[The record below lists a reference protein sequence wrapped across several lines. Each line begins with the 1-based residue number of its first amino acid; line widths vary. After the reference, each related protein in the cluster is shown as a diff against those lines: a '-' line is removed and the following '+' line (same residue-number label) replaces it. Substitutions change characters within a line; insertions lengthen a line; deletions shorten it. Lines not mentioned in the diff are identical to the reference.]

1 VCALKVV
8 SSASELLKVQA
19 QGGVLEAGI
28 AANGTGLAAGAL
40 KTLRRSGPKLKDLRE
55 ALEAAV
61 ADRDAATKD
70 RDAIQKKL
78 DDVMA
83 ELATL
88 KKVCAA

>member
-8 SSASELLKVQA
+8 SSASELSKVQA
-19 QGGVLEAGI
+19 QGGILEAGI
-28 AANGTGLAAGAL
+28 AAKGTELAGAL

-55 ALEAAV
+55 ALESAIA
-61 ADRDAATKD
+61 D

-88 KKVCAA
+88 EKVCTA

>member
-28 AANGTGLAAGAL
+28 AAKGTGLAGAL

-55 ALEAAV
+55 ALEAT
-61 ADRDAATKD
+61 TKD

-83 ELATL
+83 EL